1 MANRFPLIVD
11 TDDGNKIKELPS
23 GDFLDM
29 TGSGLAN
36 LTGITLSNTLTTA
49 NATISGSLN
58 VTGTA
63 QFASL
68 DASTITINGSSISS
82 TQVQSDWNETNDDSA
97 AFILNKPTIPSS
109 VFDLNDF
116 RFAAQEGANGDTL
129 QLTKPSGDPSSWSIR
144 FSASAGG
151 GLQYGD
157 LSARVGDENGTG
169 NLSYN
174 SGNGEFTINFPNIG
188 GDSYI
193 SVAYDQGDPGIVLSW
208 TNPGYLTY
216 NIADDNDANNN
227 NFKSASRKSIN
238 VLNRSPGY
246 DGAGTAG
253 ELRYD
258 NTTGQFDFIPPD
270 LAGLG
275 GGGITDIVNDTTP
288 QLGGDLDLNTR
299 NITGTGNVN
308 VDGGISASGGL
319 LVSAGLTQLQG
330 GTEIEG
336 YLQIEGSSLTNT
348 DILVTTNANGLIG
361 KVAGFQIDGS
371 GNLSIPGATTAS
383 GNMNVTGD
391 ITATGTITAAS
402 VVSGGTGTP
411 SISTGGDFL
420 FEVGGK
426 LEIRHGQLGIGAE
439 ASLPTTNLDNGDFL
453 FYSSIGTF
461 AIYSNQFDG
470 DGTQGWYYL
479 PSRLSP
485 YPLALP
491 NLSNAQRN
499 AITGKSGHMIF
510 NTDNGNVEVHDG
522 TAWRTISI

>member
-82 TQVQSDWNETNDDSA
+82 TQIQSDWNETNDDSA

-116 RFAAQEGANGDTL
+116 RLAAQEGANGDFL
-129 QLTKPSGDPSSWSIR
+129 KLNKLSGDPADWSLE
-144 FSASAGG
+144 FSASAGS

-208 TNPGYLTY
+208 TNTG
-216 NIADDNDANNN
+216 
-227 NFKSASRKSIN
+227 NFITTSGARSSIS
-238 VLNRSPGY
+238 VLNRSPNY
-246 DGAGTAG
+246 DGAGDAG
-253 ELRYD
+253 ELRY
-258 NTTGQFDFIPPD
+258 TESSGLFEFIPPN
-270 LAGLG
+270 LSAG
-275 GGGITDIVNDTTP
+275 GGGIVSESDTLATVVARGSTTSDSIST
-288 QLGGDLDLNTR
+288 GGL
-299 NITGTGNVN
+299 VSS
-308 VDGGISASGGL
+308 GGIQVTSGL
-319 LVSAGLTQLQG
+319 AQFQG

-336 YLQIEGSSLTNT
+336 YLQIEGSSLSNT
-348 DILVTTNANGLIG
+348 DILVTTNASGLVG
-361 KVAGFQIDGS
+361 RVSGFTIDQS
-371 GNLSIPGATTAS
+371 GNFSIPGPTTAS
-383 GNMNVTGD
+383 GNINVTGD
-391 ITATGTITAAS
+391 ISATGTITAAS

-426 LEIRHGQLGIGAE
+426 LEIRNAQLGIGAE
-439 ASLPTTNLDNGDFL
+439 SSLPTSNLANGDFL
-453 FYSSIGTF
+453 FYNNTGTF

-470 DGTQGWYYL
+470 DGTQGWYHL

-491 NLSNAQRN
+491 NMDNATRN
-499 AITGKSGHMIF
+499 AITAKSGQMIF
-510 NTDNGNVEVHDG
+510 NTDTGNVEVHDG
-522 TAWRTISI
+522 SAWRTISI

>member
-116 RFAAQEGANGDTL
+116 RFAAQEGANGDFL
-129 QLTKPSGDPSSWSIR
+129 KLNKLSGDPADWSLE
-144 FSASAGG
+144 FSAAAGS

-157 LSARVGDENGTG
+157 LSASVGNESGVG
-169 NLSYN
+169 NLTYN

-208 TNPGYLTY
+208 TNAG
-216 NIADDNDANNN
+216 
-227 NFKSASRKSIN
+227 NFITTSGARTSIS

-308 VDGGISASGGL
+308 VDGGISATGGL

-361 KVAGFQIDGS
+361 KVTGFQIDGS
-371 GNLSIPGATTAS
+371 GNLSIPGTTTAS

-411 SISTGGDFL
+411 SISTGGNFL

-439 ASLPTTNLDNGDFL
+439 SSLPTTNLANGDFL
-453 FYSSIGTF
+453 FYNTTGTF

-470 DGTQGWYYL
+470 DGTQGWYHL

-491 NLSNAQRN
+491 NLSNAERN
-499 AITGKSGHMIF
+499 AITGKSGLMIF
-510 NTDNGNVEVHDG
+510 NTDTGDINVHDG
-522 TAWRTISI
+522 SAWRTISI